1 MTTIT
6 TTANG
11 TYTDCGFAQPV
22 GLTLTCSG
30 ASCSILSSFPGLSC
44 QQDTASS
51 TSSCSNGITC
61 PTQPNFVSQFQ
72 IAQSSDNTVK
82 SSQSLTIDDEGFS
95 GTDNNGVVAYSA
107 LSAGPQ
113 PSTAFPGGPGPGPG
127 ESPSGTNG
135 RGPQTSVIVVTT
147 VPGGGATSS
156 STLPLQTGKAACERP
171 ISKMLLVIMIILS
184 IFAGQIQGF
193 SALRMPRNGGG
204 LMQLSALLFLR
215 SHILPLVLAQ
225 ELQPSALC
233 PPAGGNYCDGNFL
246 D

>member
-30 ASCSILSSFPGLSC
+30 ASCSILSTFPGLSC
-44 QQDTASS
+44 QQDTASL

-95 GTDNNGVVAYSA
+95 GTDDNGVVAYSA
-107 LSAGPQ
+107 ISAGAQ
-113 PSTAFPGGPGPGPG
+113 PSTAFPGGPGPGG
-127 ESPSGTNG
+127 SPSATGS
-135 RGPQTSVIVVTT
+135 RGPRTSVVVVTT

-156 STLPLQTGKAACERP
+156 STLPLQTGKASYERP

-184 IFAGQIQGF
+184 IFTGQIQGF
-193 SALRMPRNGGG
+193 SPLRTPGMGGG
-204 LMQLSALLFLR
+204 LMKLSALSFLR

-225 ELQPSALC
+225 ELQPSGPC
-233 PPAGGNYCDGNFL
+233 PPAGGNYCAGNFL
-246 D
+246 N